1 MDGFLCINK
10 PAGMSSSD
18 VVINVRRLTGEKKAG
33 HCGTLDPNACGL
45 TVVALGKALRLI
57 EYMDAA
63 PKLYRCRAVLGLATD
78 THDVWGTPVRD
89 IRGGFELPSEC
100 ALEEAL
106 SALEGQIEQV
116 PSKYSALRSEGKRL
130 YRLAREG
137 VEVEVKSRLIGVFW
151 TSLIDYDKGKGSF
164 FFDVCCSR
172 GTYVRTLC
180 DSVGELLG
188 CGAAMSFLLR
198 IEACGLSLENA
209 ISLEE
214 LAEMGRG
221 EIGRALVPCE
231 KAVSSMVR
239 CEISSERG
247 ERFLDG
253 LEFSEDQCSFRGG
266 FPIPGCPVAVWHGG
280 RFIGTAAPYL
290 SKGRMLF
297 RPEKVFRP

>member
-57 EYMDAA
+57 EYMDKA
-63 PKLYRCRAVLGLATD
+63 PKVYRCRAVLGLETD

-89 IRGGFELPSEC
+89 LRGSFELPSED

-106 SALEGQIEQV
+106 KALEGQIEQV

-130 YRLAREG
+130 YQLAREG
-137 VEVEVKSRLIGVFW
+137 ADVEVKARHIGVFW
-151 TSLIDYDKGKGSF
+151 TSLIDYDKVSGGF

-172 GTYVRTLC
+172 GTYVRTIC
-180 DSVGELLG
+180 DSVGKLLG

-198 IEACGLSLENA
+198 TEACGLSLDDA
-209 ISLEE
+209 LSLEE
-214 LAEMGRG
+214 LAEMSRDDI
-221 EIGRALVPCE
+221 EKALAPCE
-231 KAVSSMVR
+231 KAVSSMLS
-239 CEISSERG
+239 CEISPERG
-247 ERFLDG
+247 ERFFDG
-253 LEFSEDQCSFRGG
+253 LEFTEKQCSFKGG
-266 FPIPGCPVAVWHGG
+266 FPIPGCPVAVRLNGE
-280 RFIGTAAPYL
+280 FIGIAVPYM
-290 SKGRMLF
+290 SEGRLLF
-297 RPEKVFRP
+297 KPEKVFRP